1 MSDKPKSFLG
11 RIIPPL
17 IALAIALTLN
27 AYADRFVEPLAAAA
41 GANAAR
47 ITVFAL
53 RSFIWLAGA
62 WLVTRLI
69 NGLLLNPLIRR
80 RSGSPAP
87 KILANSVG
95 AAVFI
100 LALFGIVRYVFD
112 HPVTGLVATSGVV
125 TIIIG
130 FAIREMIAD
139 FFSGIAMNTERPYR
153 IGDYVEL
160 EPGMVGRV
168 TELNWR
174 STRLT
179 TQSGTVVIVPNS
191 NLASRQFVNYS
202 LPTPEYRESM
212 QVVLNFTTDPRR
224 AENILLAAVLAT
236 RGLVEGAPHS
246 VRIKDFSERG
256 VIYELRFFIQS
267 YADRANMRHEVARHA
282 LHHLQQAGIPIPYGQ
297 QEVFLSRERP
307 RRRETR
313 LSARRLLSRIPWL
326 DPLNDD
332 ELDKLASDANE
343 LEFKPGAVVMSEGE
357 QGTSLLVV
365 VEGTL
370 EASTQSG
377 TEREEKV
384 GTVKPGQALGEM
396 SFLTGEPRAA
406 TVTALTHAFVLE
418 LRREAFEPILRA
430 RPAIAE
436 QLGQTMAKRVIK
448 TQEAIQTASESGADD
463 LMTRAGQIARSISSL
478 FGLSSN
484 ND

>member
-1 MSDKPKSFLG
+1 M
-11 RIIPPL
+11 PPL
-17 IALAIALTLN
+17 VTLVLVLVVN

-41 GANAAR
+41 GANAAKL
-47 ITVFAL
+47 TVYVL
-53 RSFIWLAGA
+53 RSLIWLTGA
-62 WLVTRLI
+62 WVVTRLI

-87 KILANSVG
+87 RILANSVG
-95 AAVFI
+95 AAVFV

-112 HPVTGLVATSGVV
+112 RPVTGLVATSGVV

-153 IGDYVEL
+153 IGDFVEL
-160 EPGMVGRV
+160 EPGLVGRV

-179 TQSGTVVIVPNS
+179 TQAGTVVIVPNS
-191 NLASRQFVNYS
+191 NLASRQFINYS

-212 QVVLNFTTDPRR
+212 QLVLNFTTDPRR
-224 AENILLAAVLAT
+224 AENILLAALLAT
-236 RGLVEGAPHS
+236 RGLAEGAAHS

-256 VIYELRFFIQS
+256 VVYELRFFLKS

-297 QEVFLSRERP
+297 QEIFLSRERP
-307 RRRETR
+307 RRREAR

-332 ELDKLASDANE
+332 ELDRLASDAIE
-343 LEFKPGAVVMSEGE
+343 LEYKPGEVVMREGE

-370 EASTQSG
+370 EATTRSG

-406 TVTALTHAFVLE
+406 TVSALTNAFVLE
-418 LRREAFEPILRA
+418 LRREAFEPILRE
-430 RPAIAE
+430 RPEIAQ
-436 QLGQTMAKRVIK
+436 QLGETMAKRVVK
-448 TQEAIQTASESGADD
+448 TQRAIESASETPAED
-463 LMTRAGQIARSISSL
+463 LMTRAGQIARSISNL
-478 FGLSSN
+478 FGLSSGSH
-484 ND
+484 

>member
-1 MSDKPKSFLG
+1 MV
-11 RIIPPL
+11 
-17 IALAIALTLN
+17 ALVLVLAVN

-41 GANAAR
+41 GANTAKA
-47 ITVFAL
+47 TVYVL
-53 RSFIWLAGA
+53 RSLIWLSGA
-62 WLVTRLI
+62 WVVTRLI

-95 AAVFI
+95 AAVFV

-112 HPVTGLVATSGVV
+112 RPVTGLVATSGVV

-160 EPGMVGRV
+160 EPGLVGRV

-179 TQSGTVVIVPNS
+179 TQSGKMVIVPNS

-202 LPTPEYRESM
+202 LPTAEYRESM
-212 QVVLNFTTDPRR
+212 QLVLNFTTDPRR
-224 AENILLAAVLAT
+224 AENILLAALLAT
-236 RGLVEGAPHS
+236 RGLAENAPHS

-256 VIYELRFFIQS
+256 VIYELRFFLKS
-267 YADRANMRHEVARHA
+267 YADRANMRHEVARHV

-297 QEVFLSRERP
+297 QEIFLSRERP

-326 DPLNDD
+326 DPLNDN
-332 ELDKLASDANE
+332 ELDRLADDAIE
-343 LEFKPGAVVMSEGE
+343 LEFKPGEVVMREGE

-370 EASTQSG
+370 EATTQSG

-406 TVTALTHAFVLE
+406 TVSALTNAFVLE

-430 RPAIAE
+430 RPEIAE
-436 QLGQTMAKRVIK
+436 QLGQTMARRVVK
-448 TQEAIQTASESGADD
+448 TRQAIESASESPADD
-463 LMTRAGQIARSISSL
+463 LMTRAGQIARSISNL
-478 FGLSSN
+478 FGLSSGSS
-484 ND
+484 